1 MNTVYRLVWSHT
13 ANGFVAVAETARA
26 GKKKKTRGRSM
37 LLATAL
43 VAGALPGSALADEVD
58 WADEYPS
65 YLFVDDGSVDY
76 DKVINTGTAFKIDG
90 GSGSDGTSQHFASGT
105 TLDITGAMPVVNSGN
120 GPTSR
125 GVTAAS
131 ALGDSFGAD
140 KGRLISAFAKD
151 ANGNQTAITLE
162 NIDQFT
168 YSPSPANPQQN
179 QEMNLE
185 VPGLE
190 GSYQVISVYDSST
203 FTSAED
209 QAVGNMQMPVYNP
222 DTVHIY
228 NEFGIASVSSDG
240 GTVNVDIGAKTTDA
254 TPIHSPEN
262 DLELM
267 AKNSILIKTD
277 GTGSAQSDANWKSDN
292 YIHFIPAPV
301 ISNDIQSISAQSTKF
316 DFTVKIPQYMQL
328 GTGNI
333 IGLAPKEFHITS
345 SEDIADVNDFLL
357 GQGDYAG
364 QPQMQFWLTKGVEVR
379 GEVIDSAK
387 EVQAI
392 YNLII
397 SEMMA
402 QKETTTID
410 FSWHVW
416 EDMGAH
422 TNNATLGTGDLNV
435 IYATG
440 AKATGTVTSEGSLA
454 VDGAS
459 AVMRGDRGALL
470 TNDGAINAWRSSG
483 GSPTPVGMRVTDS
496 TAINNGTLNAGLFIE
511 KDGTNQNVNNAGS
524 IAIKGDGN
532 STITNNGHINVAI
545 TDGSTHNASGIVAS
559 DTTNVVNESGA
570 TIALTGNTHNTDG
583 RAGGYAVELSDAA
596 TFTNKGDIYIG
607 TTPVTDSSTASAT
620 NLVGSGDLTAGIYTS
635 GTGDITNTG
644 TISLLENTRNA
655 AGILIDGGTGT
666 VTNDGT
672 INVLGKLTAGAAAG
686 NYGLYVKDSADHVT
700 NNGDINVDGDN
711 NIAINV
717 QAYSTDASMTS
728 NDTSNITVGT
738 TGDQGGSD
746 NNPYTYRNYAVYAEG
761 LKNNY
766 ANVDLDST
774 VRLLSAG
781 AIGVHARGNATI
793 NIGDDASLSFENS
806 QQIGYYAWG
815 ENARIN
821 VSNADITDSA
831 QTDSILFVVDHGAEF
846 NGDNGSGTAYNLT
859 VDGAGSIGVMANGIN
874 DQNDGN
880 AANDKKSSMTTGNAK
895 ITVSGDGAMG
905 VKVTGGAAGTINDGA
920 IVLAGDNT
928 TAVSVDGRTFV
939 IDGSNDGTPVATHV
953 DSSAKIGSAAG
964 QTGITGYD
972 VGYSGDIALNGNAD
986 IDLQGDEST
995 GIRLHDNG
1003 SANVQSGVTL
1013 AGSHNIGVDIQNGG
1027 TLDITGNIT
1036 NNGGTNN
1043 TGININNGGTV
1054 NTSGAMVVNGDT
1066 GNVGINIKNGGTV
1079 TNSGNILVSGN
1090 TNNTGINI
1098 DTGGTVT
1105 NSGDITVDADA
1116 DSIGVDIHD
1125 GGTFSNTKS
1134 ITINGADDSGNIG
1147 LRIQG
1152 AGATVTQLGS
1162 VTANGGLAAVQLTGN
1177 SATLAIQGSDNH
1189 ITAGGSADG
1198 VLIDSIGA
1206 SSFSASNTVID
1217 VEGSGAGINNN
1228 ADSSN
1233 VNLNNVTINAADGPA
1248 IRTAKTFNA
1257 EGNGNVLNVD
1267 GSGIGFAF
1275 MDANGGMTG
1284 GNLTIG
1290 RGYTINGTGAG
1301 SIGIMAKTA
1310 GAVNSGTNITMSEG
1324 ARAAIDAAMAGSV
1337 SNSGNISYG
1346 SDVGSTIIASAATSF
1361 SNSGNITSGNN
1372 FDSTILANSAL
1383 TFTNTGSVISDS
1395 TSNTS
1400 ALIALNNNVG
1410 NRSINNTGTLSTA
1423 SQSAILLDAT
1433 GTTNNTLTNSGNLN
1447 AASADAI
1454 AIAMGSGNDSVTHN
1468 GGQIIGQINLAD
1480 GNNTLNL
1487 KGGTQAGLMTM
1498 GDGND
1503 AVSITGANSTGD
1515 VQMGNGAD
1523 SFTYTGGSYNGNVDF
1538 TGGDGNDSATFGAV
1552 KLDNLGHVLTENG
1565 SNSALTFNNTT
1576 AKIGDFSADDLAKGT
1591 NVGSGWSSLTLDGAN
1606 TDITVVDDLLLSG
1619 TPEINVNNGATLR
1632 SGNSVK
1638 VGDEATIHN
1647 YDIATTGNSL
1657 ISFDGSNSQT
1667 YAGVISGSGGMERIG
1682 GGTTYLVKDNTYTGD
1697 TNIGNGSTLSLG
1709 DGGMTGS
1716 LSDVTNITDDGVL
1729 AVDRAAGSDDVA
1741 LNGVIS
1747 GSGAFVQN
1755 GEGTTR
1761 LGGNNT
1767 YAGTTTVNGGT
1778 LLINGDQ
1785 VGHGTTTVNNGGL
1798 GGYGTIGGDV
1808 WFKDNASTVLTPGD
1822 NGAGTLTING
1832 DLHLSEGTD
1841 SQWQLGQH
1849 YTPGGSFND
1858 LVIVKGDLTLD
1869 GEVNVKLSEDG
1880 SFLPGVYRLISYDG
1894 KLTDNTMDIGVLPP
1908 HDPESAYRIQTD
1920 VDGQVNLVLNF
1931 VNPAQELQWWD
1942 GDNAGAQDNGKIDG
1956 GDGVWRSTEL
1966 TPTNNWT
1973 KYVNGGNAP
1982 WAPTAF
1988 AIFAGTAGEV
1998 NIDGSSGRVIESGMQ
2013 FAVDGYKFTTDSDSS
2028 LYFMGTVTQEY
2039 PAPVPTPENNWTA
2052 EGETAADT
2060 YHVIRVGLGNY
2071 IPGEEITASIDVNLR
2086 QDELESRTVRLLKTD
2101 DGRLILNGDNHI
2113 TGGIEVWSGALQVSK
2128 DSSLGDAGTS
2138 LTLANGA
2145 AFQAGADMTF
2155 DRKMF
2160 LDGERQGTAVPDGP
2174 DAKYGG
2180 TLDVFGHTLTM
2191 GNPLTRA
2198 NDSIIGGNGPLT
2210 ITDTSEGT
2218 GLDGDTSDGNGVLDI
2233 NTRNTYQGDTGIF
2246 GKDGNGTLTVNANVT
2261 GALGNA
2267 GSNIYITDDAT
2278 LSFNNSASTEQHRFL
2293 ADDAT
2298 VKFQDSARAE
2308 SSVIELTNGS
2318 LAEFSGNSQGGN
2330 SYILTDSNSELALRE
2345 NADAGK
2351 AGVDNSGLVTF
2362 ADDAQ
2367 ARSAIIN
2374 NKADALVDLSAS
2386 NGYTAIG
2393 SLSGAGNVEL
2403 GAATLEEGALGNI
2416 DTITGLISGDGGNL
2430 VKTGTGSLILSGDNS
2445 WTGTTSV
2452 KQGSLFINGN
2462 QQAATG
2468 NTTVDANATLGG
2480 MGVIGGDVLV
2490 ANNGHITAGDSMT
2503 GVGELTINGDLTL
2516 NDNSQIDFQLGQ
2528 AYHPGG
2534 LMNDVISV
2542 KGDLNLD
2549 GKLNITET
2557 DGGNFDVGIYRIF
2570 NYDGELTNGLMDI
2583 GVAPEAAD
2591 DLYVQTSIDNQVN
2604 LINRTGYTLRFWD
2617 GAGGDKGEL
2626 KNNSQ
2631 MDGGDGIWQNSHG
2644 NDNWTTDQT
2653 DPDGKI
2659 NAPYSDGSYAIF
2671 GGEAGNVT
2679 VDNSLGEV
2687 FMGGAQFLVDGYVIN
2702 DGVLTIHNAD
2712 TQLRVGDGSSDG
2724 IDYTTTINSVIAGEG
2739 GLRKTDAGTLVLNGD
2754 NTYAGGTAV
2763 SGGVLQ
2769 VSSDNNLGAA
2779 DSAITLRGGVLR
2791 YAEAF
2796 NTSREVKLAN
2806 GGGAIDTYGHDIS
2819 LLNKVTG
2826 EGDLHKFGDGTLT
2839 LTQDSTFAGTTWIEQ
2854 GTLELGN
2861 GGTGGS
2867 VTGDIV
2873 DDSMLALN
2881 RSDSFTLN
2889 GDISGEGQVWQKG
2902 TGTTSLNGENSWSG
2916 ITLVENGTLKAA
2928 SENSFSAASDH
2939 VVSMNG
2945 TLATSGYNQEVA
2957 NLSNQGTVNL
2967 RGDQIGNALT
2977 VHGDYTG
2984 LDGTIALSAQR
2995 QSVGVSDRLVIDGGD
3010 VAGVTW
3016 LDIDA
3021 SHLGEPT
3028 VGDGIKVVQAE
3039 NGATT
3044 TAQTSKDA
3052 FTLGADAVMA
3062 GAWEYQLFAGDAQGQ
3077 GEDWYLRAGYRPDVP
3092 GFDSIATTIRQADLA
3107 VLGTL
3112 HLRVGDELDAGKTKP
3127 VNDEER
3133 FWARYIVKSVDQ
3145 KLDDA
3150 TGTTTSANYN
3160 GMQMGFDLWHNEKW
3174 RAGFY
3179 TTFMDTDA
3187 QMNGFTGMRGGAGY
3201 NSTFSTYLGG
3211 YATWTD
3217 TNGLYVDNVLQYGY
3231 HSADL
3236 RNYADNETTQ
3246 LDGSSFAGSVEVGK
3260 PWYLG
3265 DSKWMLEPQ
3274 AQLIYQYSDFGAV
3287 TLSDSAK
3294 SRVKIDS
3301 DVALIGRVG
3310 GRLAVDVKT
3319 DNGNIR
3325 PYARVNY
3332 WQGLTGGQDTVTWSN
3347 SANGS
3352 SKTEMKTSQD
3362 YSAVE
3367 AGLGAT
3373 WEFTPDVSAYT
3384 EVTKTWSTG
3393 GSIEIDADM
3402 SASLGMKIRF

>member
-58 WADEYPS
+58 WAEEYPS
-65 YLFVDDGSVDY
+65 YLFVNDGSVDY
-76 DKVINTGTAFKIDG
+76 DKVINTGTAYKIDG
-90 GSGSDGTSQHFASGT
+90 GSGDDGTSQHFASGT
-105 TLDITGAMPVVNSGN
+105 TLDITGAMPHVDAGN
-120 GPTSR
+120 GPSSR

-151 ANGNQTAITLE
+151 ADGNQTAITLA
-162 NIDQFT
+162 NIGQFT

-190 GSYQVISVYDSST
+190 GSYQVISVYDSTT
-203 FTSAED
+203 FASATD
-209 QAVGNMQMPVYNP
+209 QSVGNMEMPVYNP
-222 DTVHIY
+222 KTVHIY
-228 NEFGIASVSSDG
+228 NEFGIASVDSGG
-240 GTVNVDIGAKTTDA
+240 GTVNVDIGADTNSA
-254 TPIHSPEN
+254 TPIHSTEN

-277 GTGSAQSDANWKSDN
+277 GTGAAHSDANWKSDN
-292 YIHFIPAPV
+292 YIHFQPAPV
-301 ISNDIQSISAQSTKF
+301 ISNDIQSVSAQSTQF
-316 DFTVKIPQYMQL
+316 DFTVKLPQYYQQES
-328 GTGNI
+328 GKI
-333 IGLAPKEFHITS
+333 IVIAPKDFHITS
-345 SEDIADVNDFLL
+345 SADIADVNDYLL
-357 GQGDYAG
+357 GQGKYAG
-364 QPQMQFWLTKGVEVR
+364 QPQMQFWLTQGVEVR
-379 GEVIDSAK
+379 GEVIDSTA

-392 YNLII
+392 YNAII

-416 EDMGAH
+416 EDMGSH

-440 AKATGTVTSEGSLA
+440 ANATGTVTREGSLA

-459 AVMRGDRGALL
+459 AVMRGDRDALL
-470 TNDGAINAWRSSG
+470 TNDGAINAWRSSNS
-483 GSPTPVGMRVTDS
+483 SPTPVGMRVTDS
-496 TAINNGTLNAGLFIE
+496 TAVNNGTLNAGLFLE
-511 KDGTNQNVNNAGS
+511 KDGSNQNVNNAGS

-532 STITNNGHINVAI
+532 SSITNNGHINIAI

-607 TTPVTDSSTASAT
+607 TTPITDLDPTASAT
-620 NLVGSGDLTAGIYTS
+620 NLVGSGDLTAGVYST

-655 AGILIDGGTGT
+655 AGIQIDGGAGT
-666 VTNDGT
+666 VVNDGT
-672 INVLGKLTAGAAAG
+672 INVLGNLTAGAAAA
-686 NYGLYVKDSADHVT
+686 NYGLNIKDSAGHVT

-717 QAYSTDASMTS
+717 QAYNTDASMTS
-728 NDTSNITVGT
+728 TKTGNITVGT
-738 TGDQGGSD
+738 AGDQGGSD

-774 VRLLSAG
+774 IRLLSAG

-793 NIGDDASLSFENS
+793 NVGDDATLSFENS

-815 ENARIN
+815 ENASIN
-821 VSNADITDSA
+821 VSNANITDNA
-831 QTDSILFVVDHGAEF
+831 QTQSILFVVDHGAEF
-846 NGDNGSGTAYNLT
+846 NGDNGSGTDYNLS
-859 VDGAGSIGVMANGIN
+859 VDGAGSIGVMANGVN

-880 AANDKKSSMTTGNAK
+880 AANDKKSAMTTGNAK

-920 IVLAGDNT
+920 IVLAGNNT
-928 TAVSVDGRTFV
+928 TAVSVDGRTFA

-953 DSSAKIGSAAG
+953 DSDAKIGSTAL

-972 VGYSGDIALNGNAD
+972 VGYSGELSLTKNAA
-986 IDLQGDEST
+986 IDLQGNDST
-995 GIRLHDNG
+995 GIRLHNNA
-1003 SANVQSGVTL
+1003 SADVLSGVTL
-1013 AGSHNIGVDIQNGG
+1013 AGSGNIGVDIQNGG
-1027 TLDITGNIT
+1027 NLTITGDIT

-1054 NTSGAMVVNGDT
+1054 NTSGNMDVNGDAD
-1066 GNVGINIKNGGTV
+1066 NIGINIQNGGTV
-1079 TNSGNILVSGN
+1079 TNSGDLLISGM

-1098 DTGGTVT
+1098 QSGGTVN

-1116 DSIGVDIHD
+1116 NSIGVDIHD

-1177 SATLAIQGSDNH
+1177 GATLAIQGSGNH

-1206 SSFSASNTVID
+1206 SSFSADNTVID
-1217 VEGSGAGINNN
+1217 VLGSGAGINNN

-1233 VNLNNVTINAADGPA
+1233 VNLNNVTINATDGPA
-1248 IRTAKTFNA
+1248 IRTATTFNA

-1267 GSGIGFAF
+1267 GSGVGFAF
-1275 MDANGGMTG
+1275 MDANGNMTG
-1284 GNLTIG
+1284 GDLTIG
-1290 RGYTINGTGAG
+1290 NGYTINGAGAG
-1301 SIGIMAKTA
+1301 SVGILAKTA
-1310 GAVNSGTNITMSEG
+1310 GSVKSGTNITMNAG
-1324 ARAAIDAAMAGSV
+1324 ANAAIDAAMASSV
-1337 SNSGNISYG
+1337 SNSGTISYG
-1346 SDVGSTIIASAATSF
+1346 SDTGSTIIASAATSF
-1361 SNSGNITSGNN
+1361 SNSGNVTSSNN
-1372 FDSTILANSAL
+1372 ADSTILANAATS
-1383 TFTNTGSVISDS
+1383 FTNTGSIVSNS

-1400 ALIALNNNVG
+1400 ALIALNNDVG
-1410 NRSINNTGTLSTA
+1410 NRSISNTGTLSTK
-1423 SQSAILLDAT
+1423 SESAVLIDAT

-1454 AIAMGSGNDSVTHN
+1454 AIAMGSGNDTVTHTA
-1468 GGQIIGQINLAD
+1468 GQIIGQINLAD
-1480 GNNTLNL
+1480 GNNTINLN
-1487 KGGTQAGLMTM
+1487 GGTQTGQMTM

-1515 VQMGNGAD
+1515 VLMGNGAD
-1523 SFTYTGGSYNGNVDF
+1523 RFTYTGGSYNGNVDF

-1552 KLDNLGHVLTENG
+1552 SLANVAHVLSEGG
-1565 SNSALTFNNTT
+1565 SNSALTFNNTQ
-1576 AKIGDFSADDLAKGT
+1576 AKIGDFSTDDLTKGT

-1619 TPEINVNNGATLR
+1619 APQINVNNGATLR
-1632 SGNSVK
+1632 SGNSVS
-1638 VGDEATIHN
+1638 DADDATIHDYN
-1647 YDIATTGNSL
+1647 IATTGNSL
-1657 ISFDGSNSQT
+1657 VSFDGSNTQT
-1667 YAGVISGSGGMERIG
+1667 YEGVISGTGGMERIG
-1682 GGTTYLVKDNTYTGD
+1682 GGSTLLLGENTYTGD
-1697 TNIGNGSTLSLG
+1697 TLIGSGSTVSLGNGGT
-1709 DGGMTGS
+1709 TGS
-1716 LSDVTNITDDGVL
+1716 LSEVTNITDNGVL
-1729 AVDRAAGSDDVA
+1729 AVNRADDIA

-1747 GSGAFVQN
+1747 GSGAFEQN
-1755 GEGTTR
+1755 GAGTTR
-1761 LGGNNT
+1761 LGGDNT
-1767 YAGTTTVNGGT
+1767 YADTTTVNGGT
-1778 LLINGDQ
+1778 LLINGNQ
-1785 VGHGTTTVNNGGL
+1785 AGHGTTTVNNSGAL

-1808 WFKDNASTVLTPGD
+1808 WFDNNTTLTPGD

-1832 DLHLSEGTD
+1832 DLHLDAGTN

-1858 LVIVKGDLTLD
+1858 LVIVNGDLTLD
-1869 GEVNVKLSEDG
+1869 GDLNVELSEDG
-1880 SFLPGVYRLISYDG
+1880 SFLPGVYRLFSYDG
-1894 KLTDNTMDIGVLPP
+1894 ALTDNTMDIATLPD
-1908 HDPESAYRIQTD
+1908 HDPDSAYRIQTD

-1973 KYVNGGNAP
+1973 KYVDGGNAP

-1998 NIDGSSGRVIESGMQ
+1998 SIDGSSGRVIESGMQ
-2013 FAVDGYKFTTDSDSS
+2013 FTVDGYKFTTKNDSS
-2028 LYFMGTVTQEY
+2028 LYFMGTVTQAY
-2039 PAPVPTPENNWTA
+2039 NISIPIPANNWTS
-2052 EGETAADT
+2052 EGETVADT
-2060 YHVIRVGLGNY
+2060 YHVIRVGLGEL
-2071 IPGEEITASIDVNLR
+2071 IPGEHITASIDVNLL
-2086 QDELESRTVRLLKTD
+2086 QDELDDRSVRLLKAD
-2101 DGRLILNGDNHI
+2101 GGRLILNGDNHI
-2113 TGGIEVWSGALQVSK
+2113 TGGIEVWDGTLQVSK

-2145 AFQAGADMTF
+2145 SFQAGADLAF
-2155 DRKMF
+2155 DRKLF
-2160 LDGERQGTAVPDGP
+2160 IDGERQGDEVPTGP

-2180 TLDVFGHTLTM
+2180 VLDVFGHTLTM
-2191 GNPLTRA
+2191 GNPLTRS
-2198 NDSIIGGNGPLT
+2198 NDSVIGGNGPLT
-2210 ITDTSEGT
+2210 IVDTSEGT
-2218 GLDGDTSDGNGVLDI
+2218 GINGDDGDGNGVLDM
-2233 NTRNTYQGDTGIF
+2233 NTRNTYQGDTAIF

-2267 GSNIYITDDAT
+2267 TSSIYATDDAT
-2278 LSFNNSASTEQHRFL
+2278 LSFNNNANAEQHYL
-2293 ADDAT
+2293 LMDNAT
-2298 VKFQDSARAE
+2298 LKFQDNALAADNA
-2308 SSVIELTNGS
+2308 IELQNGS

-2330 SYILTDSNSELALRE
+2330 SYILTDSDSELALRD
-2345 NADAGK
+2345 NADAGS

-2416 DTITGLISGDGGNL
+2416 DTITGLINGDGGSL

-2452 KQGSLFINGN
+2452 KQGSLFINGD

-2468 NTTVDANATLGG
+2468 DTTVDANATLGG
-2480 MGVIGGDVLV
+2480 MGVIGGNVLV

-2534 LMNDVISV
+2534 LMNDVITV

-2570 NYDGELTNGLMDI
+2570 NYDGALTNGLMDI

-2591 DLYVQTSIDNQVN
+2591 DLYVQTSIDHQVN

-2659 NAPYSDGSYAIF
+2659 NAPYSDGSFAIF

-2724 IDYTTTINSVIAGEG
+2724 IDYTTTINSVITGEG
-2739 GLRKTDAGTLVLNGD
+2739 GLRKTDAGTLILNGD

-2769 VSSDNNLGAA
+2769 VSGDKNLGTA

-2796 NTSREVKLAN
+2796 NTSREVKLAY

-2854 GTLELGN
+2854 GVLELGN

-2873 DDSMLALN
+2873 DDTMLALN
-2881 RSDSFTLN
+2881 RSDNFTLN
-2889 GDISGEGQVWQKG
+2889 GDISGDGQVWQKG
-2902 TGTTSLNGENSWSG
+2902 TGTTSLNGENSWTG

-2945 TLATSGYNQEVA
+2945 TLATGGFNQDVA

-3028 VGDGIKVVQAE
+3028 VGDGIKVVEAE

-3044 TAQTSKDA
+3044 TAQTTKDA
-3052 FTLGADAVMA
+3052 FTLGADAVVA
-3062 GAWEYQLFAGDAQGQ
+3062 GAWEYQLYAGDAQGL

-3092 GFDSIATTIRQADLA
+3092 GFDTIATTIRQADLA

-3145 KLDDA
+3145 TLDDA

-3160 GMQMGFDLWHNEKW
+3160 GMQMGFDLWHNEQW

-3187 QMNGFTGMRGGAGY
+3187 QMDGFTGMRGGAGY
-3201 NSTFSTYLGG
+3201 NSTFSTYLGA

-3231 HSADL
+3231 HSVDL
-3236 RNYADNETTQ
+3236 RNYADNETTHP
-3246 LDGSSFAGSVEVGK
+3246 DGSSFAGSIEVGK

-3265 DSKWMLEPQ
+3265 DSNWLLEPQ

-3287 TLSDSAK
+3287 TLGDSAK

-3319 DNGNIR
+3319 DHGNIR

-3384 EVTKTWSTG
+3384 EVSKTWSTG